1 MSRSAVLT
9 LFVVALMA
17 ALIALSLRGVRQARC
32 EVCITFKGQT
42 VCREGEGRTKEEA
55 QRTAAEACCAVLP
68 TEGMAERIKCSQSE
82 PSSLQC
88 Y

>member
-1 MSRSAVLT
+1 MSRTVVLT
-9 LFVVALMA
+9 LFVVIVVAG
-17 ALIALSLRGVRQARC
+17 LIAVSLRGVREARC

-68 TEGMAERIKCSQSE
+68 TEGMAERIKCSQSQ
-82 PSSLQC
+82 PTSLQC